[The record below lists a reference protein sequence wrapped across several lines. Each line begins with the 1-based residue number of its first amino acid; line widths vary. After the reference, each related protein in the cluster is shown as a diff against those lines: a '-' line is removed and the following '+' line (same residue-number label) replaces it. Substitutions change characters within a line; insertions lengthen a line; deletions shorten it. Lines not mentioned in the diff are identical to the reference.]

1 VSRRVRSV
9 LVDSN
14 WVPKIADFGLSTVDV
29 GEMKGMGVGTGRWRA
44 PEVFKNKPKN
54 CKDQFKGFYTN
65 SSDVYSFGVI
75 VWVRSRAPLACAP
88 APHMLASRC
97 VVCARRRCFI
107 SGRRRGRASWTRT

>member
-1 VSRRVRSV
+1 V

-29 GEMKGMGVGTGRWRA
+29 NEMKGMGVGTGRWRA

-54 CKDQFKGFYTN
+54 CQDKFKGFYTN

-75 VWVRSRAPLACAP
+75 VWVRNCVCGGVCGVARAVC
-88 APHMLASRC
+88 R
-97 VVCARRRCFI
+97 VCAVC
-107 SGRRRGRASWTRT
+107 